1 MKKYHTYNYKYHT
14 NNIHIRYNSMT
25 KTSALSIRVD
35 VETKE
40 KAEEICK
47 GLGTN
52 LSNAVNMFL
61 ASFVRC
67 NGFPFALTMER
78 PNDETVQAMEEARN
92 IARDPSVKGYKDVSC
107 LMRDLLD

>member
-1 MKKYHTYNYKYHT
+1 
-14 NNIHIRYNSMT
+14 MT
-25 KTSALSIRVD
+25 KYTSLSISVD
-35 VETKE
+35 AETKK

-47 GLGTN
+47 GLGTT

-61 ASFVRC
+61 ASLGRC

>member
-1 MKKYHTYNYKYHT
+1 
-14 NNIHIRYNSMT
+14 MT
-25 KTSALSIRVD
+25 KTYALSIRVD

-61 ASFVRC
+61 ASFVRS